1 MSLGFDPGT
10 FSLICA
16 KRNKKEI
23 EFNKG
28 INAFIEIPLENPF
41 LFNMMK
47 NSGVP
52 LIEKDNIGFVLGE
65 SAVNMAYTLA
75 SLELKRPMSEGCVN
89 PKEKSAF
96 EILQIMIHSLIGEI
110 DKDEEKMK

>member
-1 MSLGFDPGT
+1 MSLGFDVGT

-28 INAFIEIPLENPF
+28 INSFVEIPLENRF

-52 LIEKDNIGFVLGE
+52 LNLD
-65 SAVNMAYTLA
+65 A
-75 SLELKRPMSEGCVN
+75 
-89 PKEKSAF
+89 
-96 EILQIMIHSLIGEI
+96 
-110 DKDEEKMK
+110 

>member
-1 MSLGFDPGT
+1 MSLGFDVGT

-28 INAFIEIPLENPF
+28 INSFVEIPLENRF

-52 LIEKDNIGFVLGE
+52 LIERDNMGYVLGE
-65 SAVNMAYTLA
+65 AAVIYCSANSGKKY
-75 SLELKRPMSEGCVN
+75 MSC
-89 PKEKSAF
+89 SQ
-96 EILQIMIHSLIGEI
+96 ILFI
-110 DKDEEKMK
+110 